1 MITNKITCVRGSWLL
16 LIVVALASCSAPP
29 STMRSRVSGAGSEAG
44 FAQPPQ
50 DRPGLGTR
58 WGERRRSLVDAT
70 SFQRAAPN
78 RPLATAAI
86 YYNDRAGI
94 EAMAAASQLRRTW
107 PVILGPAASLVS
119 VAVKDQSGRLL
130 PGMIVGDRWFVVGEE
145 GRRYSIVVRN
155 PSDSAAGDCPLGRRV
170 GCARWPAGLGAQ
182 ARLRDRASRHPG
194 GGWFPAERRCGRGF
208 SLQPGAGIV
217 CAGKVSR
224 FAQRRGDR
232 DRDFQRAGDLSLDRS
247 RGEEAP
253 QGQSVPE
260 PLRHPALGDASPVD
274 ATLWEA
280 RRTTSRLS
288 DPRPRASQS
297 EASTARAWRPRC
309 ICVSL
314 ALADAEIFHQDLR
327 LPDE

>member
-1 MITNKITCVRGSWLL
+1 MITHKINGIIGSWLV
-16 LIVVALASCSAPP
+16 LIAFVLASCSAPP
-29 STMRSRVSGAGSEAG
+29 SGMRSRISGADSAAGSEAG

-119 VAVKDQSGRLL
+119 VALKDQSGRLL

-155 PSDSAAGDCPLGRRV
+155 PSDLRLEIVLSVDGLDVLDGRPASVRKRGYVIAPRGTLVVDGFRQSAEAVVAFRFSPVRESYAQEKYRDSRNV
-170 GCARWPAGLGAQ
+170 GVIGIAIFNEFGTYPWTDREINK
-182 ARLRDRASRHPG
+182 RLKANP
-194 GGWFPAERRCGRGF
+194 FPN
-208 SLQPGAGIV
+208 
-217 CAGKVSR
+217 R
-224 FAQRRGDR
+224 FAT
-232 DRDFQRAGDLSLDRS
+232 
-247 RGEEAP
+247 P
-253 QGQSVPE
+253 P
-260 PLRHPALGDASPVD
+260 
-274 ATLWEA
+274 
-280 RRTTSRLS
+280 
-288 DPRPRASQS
+288 
-297 EASTARAWRPRC
+297 
-309 ICVSL
+309 
-314 ALADAEIFHQDLR
+314 
-327 LPDE
+327 